1 MLEDF
6 DLKKEKNPLDVE
18 EDDDESSFEHPII
31 TNNNDNK
38 NITINDLIKFFI
50 LEAPLFLNRVFK
62 TTYINYIIT

>member
-38 NITINDLIKFFI
+38 NITIND
-50 LEAPLFLNRVFK
+50 
-62 TTYINYIIT
+62 IIT